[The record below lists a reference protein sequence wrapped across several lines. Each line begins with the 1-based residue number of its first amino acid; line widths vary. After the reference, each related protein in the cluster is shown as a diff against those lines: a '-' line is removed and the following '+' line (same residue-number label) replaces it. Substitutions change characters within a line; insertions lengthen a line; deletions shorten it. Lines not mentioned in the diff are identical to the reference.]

1 MTPGSAY
8 QRGALIEG
16 VAAAWLLGVLRQHR
30 ASWQGFRPE
39 LRDELERAYLG
50 IAEAATDYHQERPDF
65 RVRKSEVLE
74 EPVLAPS
81 VHDEI
86 TIEQAAELMGVGPR
100 QACNRVRRNEL
111 GVKRAGRW
119 LVSESAV
126 RQHLQESA

>member
-1 MTPGSAY
+1 VTPGSAY

-30 ASWQGFRPE
+30 PSWQGFRPE

-50 IAEAATDYHQERPDF
+50 IAQAAQDHHERSDF

-74 EPVLAPS
+74 EPALPAL

-86 TIEQAAELMGVGPR
+86 TIEQAATMMGVGPR

-126 RQHLQESA
+126 REHLQEPA